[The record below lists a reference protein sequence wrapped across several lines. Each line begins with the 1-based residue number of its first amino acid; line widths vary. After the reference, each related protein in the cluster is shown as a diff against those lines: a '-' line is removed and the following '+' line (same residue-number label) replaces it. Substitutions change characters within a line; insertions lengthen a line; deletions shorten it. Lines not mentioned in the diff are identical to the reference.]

1 MLAEGLD
8 LKGLSLCL
16 FPLIFS
22 YNRSKRIMFES
33 EEALAKCFGYRREYV
48 NAILKKLIK
57 LKLIVRLSR
66 HDGLQTYD
74 YCVDVST
81 IVRMLGP
88 PECNDPEML
97 KDFYRSIPK
106 PALQWCEKILHEGVR
121 KVNTPCKKS
130 SQPDVRKS
138 NMPCEEILHN
148 NDKDNNIDNKRDNV
162 LSTLSN
168 KEFIEILYPIFF
180 FKNNC
185 DPIPE
190 IEKFLDYYR
199 GKDWKLSGGMV
210 MSEIEDLLRP
220 AESWQVKEIKETG
233 FHPYFIKAWK
243 EVYKKAPKS
252 LKKEFLRIKTPS
264 RGPSSSTLICSQV
277 VADWLNKN
285 KELVEVIFKAHA
297 TDTYTFKWEVR

>member
-1 MLAEGLD
+1 MLADGLD

-22 YNRSKRIMFES
+22 YNRCRHIMFES
-33 EEALAKCFGYRREYV
+33 EESLAKCFGYSRESV
-48 NAILKKLIK
+48 NAILKKLVK
-57 LKLIVRLSR
+57 QKLIVRLSR

-81 IVRMLGP
+81 VVRMLGP
-88 PECNDPEML
+88 PGCNDPEML

-106 PALQWCEKILHEGVR
+106 PSLQWCEKILHEGVR
-121 KVNTPCKKS
+121 KVNTTCEKS
-130 SQPDVRKS
+130 SHQDVRKP
-138 NMPCEEILHN
+138 NMTCEEISHN
-148 NDKDNNIDNKRDNV
+148 NEKDNNIDKETDNV
-162 LSTLSN
+162 LSTLSE

-185 DPIPE
+185 DPVPE
-190 IEKFLDYYR
+190 IKRFLDFYR
-199 GKDWKLSGGMV
+199 GKGWKLRGGDV
-210 MSEIEDLLRP
+210 MSGIKDVERA
-220 AESWQVKEIKETG
+220 AESWQVKNEQETG
-233 FHPYFIKAWK
+233 FHPFFIKAWK
-243 EVYKKAPKS
+243 EVYKKAPDSQKM
-252 LKKEFLRIKTPS
+252 EFLKIKTPE

-297 TDTYTFKWEVR
+297 TDNYKFKWKTL